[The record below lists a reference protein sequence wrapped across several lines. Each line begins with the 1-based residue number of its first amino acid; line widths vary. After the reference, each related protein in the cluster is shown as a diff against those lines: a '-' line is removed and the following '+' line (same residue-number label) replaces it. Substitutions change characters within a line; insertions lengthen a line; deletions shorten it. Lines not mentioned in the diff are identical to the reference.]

1 MKAAAANALR
11 AADARNVE
19 RILGRLGSLWKAPAL
34 ADLPVALNPRLS
46 RTLGRLVGRPWRI
59 ELGPKAL
66 ASDERL
72 REVVTHEA
80 AHAALAR
87 RDGATPQAPH
97 GREWRQLMAL
107 AGYPGRPPEPTAP
120 ATLYDHWCP
129 VCQSSRTGRRPVKAW
144 RCAACVAAGLDGRLE
159 ITRRTR
165 GPAATP

>member
-1 MKAAAANALR
+1 MATGLLAVASASMKAAAANALR

-107 AGYPGRPPEPTAP
+107 AGYPKARGAHWRCRRLGGQSKPGRPPSSTTSATTAP
-120 ATLYDHWCP
+120 SC
-129 VCQSSRTGRRPVKAW
+129 
-144 RCAACVAAGLDGRLE
+144 
-159 ITRRTR
+159 
-165 GPAATP
+165 